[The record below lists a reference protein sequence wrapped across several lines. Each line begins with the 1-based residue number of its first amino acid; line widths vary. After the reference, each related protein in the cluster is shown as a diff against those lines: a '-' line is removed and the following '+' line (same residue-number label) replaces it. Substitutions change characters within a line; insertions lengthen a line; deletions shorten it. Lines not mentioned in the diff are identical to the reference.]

1 MRLAAH
7 WLLPASAALL
17 GSCASKPQPV
27 VIEPMYIEDRTFL
40 ARVPPF
46 AEGLVTTV
54 RLCVAPAGGLSSAEV
69 VVSSGD
75 RRFDEFVIDY
85 ARRVQVTPGHVN
97 GRRQPGCGNVRVEI
111 NRHRTTPVR
120 GEGSSSLG

>member
-1 MRLAAH
+1 MGAVLLAA
-7 WLLPASAALL
+7 
-17 GSCASKPQPV
+17 CASRPQTV
-27 VIEPMYIEDRTFL
+27 VVQPMYIEDRTFL

-54 RLCVAPAGGLSSAEV
+54 RLCVAPAGHLTSTEV

-75 RRFDEFVIDY
+75 KRFDDFVIDY
-85 ARRVQVTPGHVN
+85 ARRVQVTPGSIN
-97 GRRQPGCGNVRVEI
+97 GRRQPGCSNVRVEI
-111 NRHRTTPVR
+111 NRHRSVPVR